1 MSRMIFRSPIEKER
15 GDAGSSTSSSSSAT
29 LLLPLCHFERR
40 LRISERPEEA
50 FRFTEC
56 GGSVTPA
63 AAICWGAAANC
74 ERSQA
79 TTVRNTQLVG
89 RGALQLC
96 TSYPA
101 TPDILGS

>member
-1 MSRMIFRSPIEKER
+1 
-15 GDAGSSTSSSSSAT
+15 
-29 LLLPLCHFERR
+29 